1 MSLIE
6 DLRNEYR
13 RLQKK
18 LELYQYIEDNLEDDS
33 NEIIYREK
41 IYSLESRMR
50 DIFLVID
57 DLENYDSNKD
67 E

>member
-18 LELYQYIEDNLEDDS
+18 LELYQYIENNLEDDS

-41 IYSLESRMR
+41 IYSLESRIR
-50 DIFLVID
+50 DIILIIN
-57 DLENYDSNKD
+57 DLENCDSNKY
-67 E
+67 

>member
-18 LELYQYIEDNLEDDS
+18 PELYQYIEDNLEDDS

>member
-33 NEIIYREK
+33 NEMIYRQK
-41 IYSLESRMR
+41 IYSLETRMR

-57 DLENYDSNKD
+57 DLENYG
-67 E
+67 

>member
-1 MSLIE
+1 MCF
-6 DLRNEYR
+6 DYY
-13 RLQKK
+13 K

>member
-6 DLRNEYR
+6 DLRNEYK

-41 IYSLESRMR
+41 IYSLETRMR

>member
-18 LELYQYIEDNLEDDS
+18 LELYQYIENNLEDDS

-41 IYSLESRMR
+41 IYSLEYRIR
-50 DIFLVID
+50 DIILIIN
-57 DLENYDSNKD
+57 DLENCNSNKD